1 MTTLGSLGTART
13 LECDNLIVKNR
24 QVTVGTKEIILKGD
38 NGEDLWSISY
48 DAENNFTL
56 INEVLDPKVISIQ
69 ASIDNGDVFV
79 KGGGVGALTDL
90 TDVSTNNID
99 GSIMYFDSTDNTYKF
114 TSSTLGIIRTSGGGN
129 FLKSNTLQTNFIKS
143 VVGNIEFST
152 HDGAGAKYIDFSN
165 NIISARNSGLGS
177 LTELKLNGSTIELD
191 NITFTGDS
199 SIQNRAL
206 PSWVPTVNP
215 NYLSG
220 NGVFNNHLVKV
231 VNGVS
236 SNTFLQESAVISQS
250 TTLKMLIQGTLIGV
264 YTAAL
269 KTEYYETSK
278 TRIHL
283 FVPSS
288 GAENTDDGITI
299 TSDKRVGIGVIVP
312 EEDLDVNGTIQLSN
326 TSEVQ
331 LKFKKQVIPDV
342 SIAHDLAE
350 ISSIAEG
357 TNGGILKFSTKTD
370 GASAVNE
377 KFRINS
383 DGAFSFG
390 NGSFGGVGQV
400 IKSQGASNIP
410 VWDDETDTTYT
421 QGTGVAI
428 SGSNVISIGQSVAT
442 NQTPNFQNLKLIGTN
457 TPALHLE
464 RTGSQSYRI
473 VNDNSELKF
482 QAYTGGNTNY
492 GNIYGF
498 FGASPNHRF
507 YQNTQI
513 NADLSVTGKLGVNGS
528 GSINYGNSGQV
539 LKSQGSSSAPIWAN
553 DTDTTYTQGTGV
565 AISGSNV
572 ISIGQ
577 SVATNQIPSFQCLKL
592 IHSTQPFLD
601 LQRATGGGSYRFIN
615 DSAVYR
621 LQAYVTGAS
630 PTYTNVYGFFGIAN
644 GMPHRFIGNTA
655 ITGNLVVT
663 GTYPGS
669 SDDRLKSYETPIE
682 NATSVLLQLRPFKY
696 KKHPKL
702 VTENPTPDLS
712 GVDWFY
718 ESGFIAQEVAKIPEL
733 NYLIGDLPVTDEDAP
748 PVEPP
753 LKSLTYTN
761 FIMWLVAGFQE
772 QQMVINSQA
781 TEIATLK
788 QAVNQL
794 LSLSNL
800 TNI

>member
-13 LECDNLIVKNR
+13 LECDILIVKNR
-24 QVTVGTKEIILKGD
+24 QDTVGTKEIILKGD
-38 NGEDLWSISY
+38 DGEDLWSISY

-56 INEVLDPKVISIQ
+56 TNEVLDPKVISIQ
-69 ASIDNGDVFV
+69 ASIDNGDVFI
-79 KGGGVGALTDL
+79 KGGGVSLALNDL
-90 TDVSTNNID
+90 TDVSTNSVD
-99 GSIMYFDSTDNTYKF
+99 GAIMFFDSSDNTYKF
-114 TSSTLGIIRTSGGGN
+114 TSGAISVINRDAIETLRSLFIETIAITSLSSLSFITNENAIRIEMSNNQILAKNQLDVEKNIIITD
-129 FLKSNTLQTNFIKS
+129 LDVSNLI
-143 VVGNIEFST
+143 
-152 HDGAGAKYIDFSN
+152 FSN
-165 NIISARNSGLGS
+165 G
-177 LTELKLNGSTIELD
+177 
-191 NITFTGDS
+191 
-199 SIQNRAL
+199 SIQTTAL

-231 VNGVS
+231 VGGVS
-236 SNTFLQESAVISQS
+236 ANTFLQETAVISQS
-250 TTLKMLIQGTLIGV
+250 TTLKMLIQGNLLGV

-283 FVPSS
+283 FVPTA
-288 GAENTDDGITI
+288 GAENVDDGLTI

-331 LKFKKQVIPDV
+331 LKFKKQIIPDV

-400 IKSQGASNIP
+400 IKSQGAANIP
-410 VWDDETDTTYT
+410 VWANETDTTYT
-421 QGTGVAI
+421 GGTGVTI
-428 SGSNVISIGQSVAT
+428 NGSNVISIGQDVAIT
-442 NQTPNFQNLKLIGTN
+442 QTPNFQNLKLTGIDN
-457 TPALHLE
+457 PALHLE
-464 RTGSQSYRI
+464 RATNASFRI
-473 VNDNSELKF
+473 INETSILKF
-482 QAYTGGNTNY
+482 QSYTGGDTNY
-492 GNIYGF
+492 TEIYGYY
-498 FGASPNHRF
+498 GSAATNPHRF
-507 YQNTQI
+507 IGDTKI
-513 NADLSVTGKLGVNGS
+513 TGDLSVTGKLGVNGS
-528 GSINYGNSGQV
+528 GSIDYGSSGQV
-539 LKSQGSSSAPIWAN
+539 LKSQGSSAPIWAN
-553 DTDTTYTQGTGV
+553 ETDTTYTGGTGV
-565 AISGSNV
+565 TINGSNV

-577 SVATNQIPSFQCLKL
+577 ELSTGQSPSFQNLKL
-592 IHSTQPFLD
+592 INATQPFLEF
-601 LQRATGGGSYRFIN
+601 QRATGGSSFRYIN
-615 DSAVYR
+615 LNGIFRHQQYTSA
-621 LQAYVTGAS
+621 AS
-630 PTYTNVYGFFGIAN
+630 PTYNDIYGYFG
-644 GMPHRFIGNTA
+644 GTVPHRFTGTTA
-655 ITGNLVVT
+655 ITGNLTVT
-663 GTYPGS
+663 GTFPGS

-696 KKHPKL
+696 KKHPYL
-702 VTENPTPDLS
+702 VTDNPTPDLS

-718 ESGFIAQEVAKIPEL
+718 ESGFIAQEVAQIPEL
-733 NYLIGDLPVTDEDAP
+733 NYLIDDFPVTDEDAP

-772 QQMVINSQA
+772 QQTVINSQA
-781 TEIATLK
+781 SEIATLKEENATLK